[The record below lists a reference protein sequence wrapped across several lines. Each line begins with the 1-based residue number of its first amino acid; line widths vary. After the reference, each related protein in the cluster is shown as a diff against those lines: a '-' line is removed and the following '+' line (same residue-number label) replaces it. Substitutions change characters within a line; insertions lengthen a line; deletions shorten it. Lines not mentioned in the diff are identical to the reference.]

1 MRQRLRFGLLV
12 FCTALLAAC
21 GDGMVRRV
29 SDPAARVQQLTVNM
43 DGSWKVDLRLQNYSS
58 IPMRYEGVRLDLDA
72 GGEAA
77 GVLQLAPGISIGPEA
92 ADVVSVALRPSSAA
106 RIAVADAL
114 AGHRSLE
121 YTLKGSIDATPEDNK
136 KQRHFEI
143 DTRNLLTPAPGLDG
157 VLR

>member
-1 MRQRLRFGLLV
+1 MRQRLRLGLLV
-12 FCTALLAAC
+12 LCTALLASC

-29 SDPAARVQQLTVNM
+29 SDPAASLQQLTVNL
-43 DGSWKVDLRLQNYSS
+43 DGSWKVELRLQNYSS
-58 IPMRYEGVRLDLDA
+58 IPMRYDGVRLDLGM

-77 GVLQLAPGISIGPEA
+77 GTLQLAPGISIGPET
-92 ADVVSVALRPSSAA
+92 ADVVSAALRPSSAA

-114 AGHRSLE
+114 ASRRSLE
-121 YTLKGSIDATPEDNK
+121 YTLKGSIDATPEEK

-143 DTRNLLTPAPGLDG
+143 DTRNMLTPAPGLDG

>member
-1 MRQRLRFGLLV
+1 MRQRLRLGLLV
-12 FCTALLAAC
+12 LCTALLSAC

-29 SDPAARVQQLTVNM
+29 SDPAASLQQLTVNM
-43 DGSWKVDLRLQNYSS
+43 DGSWKVELRLQNYSS
-58 IPMRYEGVRLDLDA
+58 IPMRYDSVRLELGV

-77 GVLQLAPGISIGPEA
+77 GVVQAAPGISIGPET

-114 AGHRSLE
+114 AGRRSLE
-121 YTLKGSIDATPEDNK
+121 YTLKGSIAATPEEK
-136 KQRHFEI
+136 KQRSFDI
-143 DTRNLLTPAPGLDG
+143 DTRNMLSPAPGLDG